1 MNHTYQV
8 RPIGVVRRVD
18 QSIRIEVDVALRE
31 ALLGI
36 DEFSHIEVF
45 FWFHENDTPEA
56 RNQLQVRPRRNPL
69 NPLTGIFA
77 THAPVRPN
85 LIGRTVCRLERIDD
99 CTLYVDALDARDR
112 TPVIDIKSYRPN
124 RIDPSLVRFPGWAQ
138 R

>member
-1 MNHTYQV
+1 MTQAYQIH
-8 RPIGVVRRVD
+8 PIGIVRRMG
-18 QSIRIEVDVALRE
+18 QSIRIVVDVVWRE

-36 DEFSHIEVF
+36 DGFSHIEVF
-45 FWFHENDTPEA
+45 FWFHENDTPGA
-56 RNQLQVRPRRNPL
+56 RNQLQVRPRKNPK
-69 NPLTGIFA
+69 NPLTGVFA

-99 CTLYVDALDARDR
+99 CTLYVDALDARDQ

-124 RIDPSLVRFPGWAQ
+124 RIDPSLVRLPDWAQ